1 MLAGMLRVLVVA
13 LVVLVAAVFLLPRPD
28 RGAPPQTAT
37 LLPEPQVLADVRF
50 VGTDGG
56 EVKLHDLDGNFT
68 LLFFGFTNCPDVCPL
83 TLAMLAE
90 ARAEIVRR
98 APRFVPRVLF
108 VSVDPDRDTP
118 ERIRAYLQRFD
129 PEFEG
134 VTATAAELTPLLA
147 KLGVAVE
154 RHEHGGADY
163 TVVHNSAIYVLD
175 PAARWIA
182 VSTGPHDP
190 KVVAGDFL
198 RIRQRTQGG
207 APPDA

>member
-1 MLAGMLRVLVVA
+1 MLRVLVVG
-13 LVVLVAAVFLLPRPD
+13 LVVLVAALFLLPRPE

-37 LLPEPQVLADVRF
+37 VLPEARELADVRF
-50 VGTDGG
+50 VGTDGA
-56 EVKLHDLDGNFT
+56 EVRLHELDGNFT

-108 VSVDPDRDTP
+108 VSVDPNRDTP

-134 VTATAAELTPLLA
+134 VTAADAELMPLLTA
-147 KLGVAVE
+147 LGVAVE
-154 RHEHGGADY
+154 KHEHGGGNY
-163 TVVHNSAIYVLD
+163 TVVHNSAVYVLD
-175 PAARWIA
+175 RETRWIA
-182 VSTGPHDP
+182 VSTAPHDP

-198 RIRQRTQGG
+198 RIRQRSPSGP
-207 APPDA
+207 PPDA

>member
-1 MLAGMLRVLVVA
+1 MLRVLVVG
-13 LVVLVAAVFLLPRPD
+13 LVVLVAAMFLLPRPE

-37 LLPEPQVLADVRF
+37 LLPEARVLADVRF
-50 VGTDGG
+50 VGMDGA
-56 EVKLHDLDGNFT
+56 EVRLHELDENFT

-108 VSVDPDRDTP
+108 VSVDPNRDTP

-134 VTATAAELTPLLA
+134 VTAADAELEPLLTA
-147 KLGVAVE
+147 LGVAVE
-154 RHEHGGADY
+154 KHEHGGENY

-175 PAARWIA
+175 REARWIA

-198 RIRQRTQGG
+198 RIRQRAASGP
-207 APPDA
+207 PPDA

>member
-1 MLAGMLRVLVVA
+1 MLRVLVVG
-13 LVVLVAAVFLLPRPD
+13 LVVLVAAVFLLPRPE

-37 LLPEPQVLADVRF
+37 LLPEARVLADVRF
-50 VGTDGG
+50 VGMDGA
-56 EVKLHDLDGNFT
+56 EVRLHELDENFT

-90 ARAEIVRR
+90 ARAEILRR

-108 VSVDPDRDTP
+108 VSVDPNRDTP
-118 ERIRAYLQRFD
+118 ERIRAYVQRFD

-134 VTATAAELTPLLA
+134 VTAADAELEPLLTA
-147 KLGVAVE
+147 LGVAVE
-154 RHEHGGADY
+154 KHEHGGENY
-163 TVVHNSAIYVLD
+163 TVVHNSAVYVLD
-175 PAARWIA
+175 RQARWIA

-198 RIRQRTQGG
+198 RIRQRAASGP
-207 APPDA
+207 PPDA

>member
-1 MLAGMLRVLVVA
+1 MLRILVVG
-13 LVVLVAAVFLLPRPD
+13 LVVLGAAWFLRPRPD
-28 RGAPPQTAT
+28 RGAPPQTARV
-37 LLPEPQVLADVRF
+37 LPEARELADVRF
-50 VGTDGG
+50 VGTDGA
-56 EVKLHDLDGNFT
+56 EVRLHELDGNFT

-108 VSVDPDRDTP
+108 VSVDPNRDTP

-134 VTATAAELTPLLA
+134 VTAADAELRPLLTA
-147 KLGVAVE
+147 LGVAVE
-154 RHEHGGADY
+154 KHEHGGGNY
-163 TVVHNSAIYVLD
+163 TVVHNSAVYVLD
-175 PAARWIA
+175 RETRWIA
-182 VSTGPHDP
+182 VSTAPHDP

-198 RIRQRTQGG
+198 RIRQRSPSGP
-207 APPDA
+207 PPDA

>member
-1 MLAGMLRVLVVA
+1 MLRVLVVT
-13 LVVLVAAVFLLPRPD
+13 LVVLVAAVFLLPRPE

-37 LLPEPQVLADVRF
+37 VLPEPRVLADVRF

-56 EVKLHDLDGNFT
+56 EVRLHELDENFT

-108 VSVDPDRDTP
+108 VSVDPNRDTP

-129 PEFEG
+129 REFEG
-134 VTATAAELTPLLA
+134 VTATDAELKPLLTA
-147 KLGVAVE
+147 LGVAVE

-175 PAARWIA
+175 REARWIA

-190 KVVAGDFL
+190 KVVASDFL
-198 RIRQRTQGG
+198 RIRQRAPSGPPPG
-207 APPDA
+207 A

>member
-1 MLAGMLRVLVVA
+1 MLRVLVVG
-13 LVVLVAAVFLLPRPD
+13 LVVLVAALFLLPRPE

-37 LLPEPQVLADVRF
+37 VLPEARELADVRF
-50 VGTDGG
+50 VGTDGA
-56 EVKLHDLDGNFT
+56 EVRLHELDGNFT

-108 VSVDPDRDTP
+108 VSVDPNRDTP

-134 VTATAAELTPLLA
+134 VTAADAELRPLLTA
-147 KLGVAVE
+147 LGVAVE
-154 RHEHGGADY
+154 KHEHGGGNY
-163 TVVHNSAIYVLD
+163 TVVHNSAVYVLD
-175 PAARWIA
+175 RETRWIA
-182 VSTGPHDP
+182 VSTAPHDP

-198 RIRQRTQGG
+198 RIRQRSPSGP
-207 APPDA
+207 PPDA

>member
-1 MLAGMLRVLVVA
+1 MLRVLVVG
-13 LVVLVAAVFLLPRPD
+13 LVVLVAALFLLPRPE

-37 LLPEPQVLADVRF
+37 VLPEARELADVRF
-50 VGTDGG
+50 VGTDGA
-56 EVKLHDLDGNFT
+56 EVRLHELDGNFT

-108 VSVDPDRDTP
+108 VSVDPNRDTP
-118 ERIRAYLQRFD
+118 ERIRTYLQRFD

-134 VTATAAELTPLLA
+134 VTAADAELMPLLTA
-147 KLGVAVE
+147 LGVAVE
-154 RHEHGGADY
+154 KHEHGGGNY
-163 TVVHNSAIYVLD
+163 TVVHNSAVYVLD
-175 PAARWIA
+175 RETRWIA
-182 VSTGPHDP
+182 VSTAPHDP

-198 RIRQRTQGG
+198 RIRQRSPSGP
-207 APPDA
+207 PPDA